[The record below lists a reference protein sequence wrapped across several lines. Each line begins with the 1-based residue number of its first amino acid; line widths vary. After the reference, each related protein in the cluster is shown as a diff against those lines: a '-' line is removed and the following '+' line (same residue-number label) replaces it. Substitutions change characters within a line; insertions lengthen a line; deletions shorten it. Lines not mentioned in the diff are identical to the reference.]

1 MDSHRYPYYPPHP
14 GKRRAGSRAWDCI
27 MSVCSALQGQFTSS
41 GEEITGRRLLLV
53 TIALMVSAFFGEL
66 DRQLL
71 VTAIPKIATELHS
84 LDHAAW
90 YQASHDLARLAFLPI
105 FGRIY
110 TLFPLKLTY
119 CASIVVM
126 VIGAYLLPGFG
137 MVTKNCSLTV
147 HSRLR
152 RLCDVVDFPRPDCR
166 AGHPGHIA
174 CWHKSGR
181 IHHNLPCRVEKEN
194 ATVPGYHH
202 LDDRRRIS
210 RGASSG
216 WCLCRELHDL
226 ASGLLSKHR

>member
-1 MDSHRYPYYPPHP
+1 MDSHGYPYYPPHP
-14 GKRRAGSRAWDCI
+14 GKKGAASRALACI
-27 MSVCSALQGQFTSS
+27 MSVCSFLKGQFTSS
-41 GEEITGRRLLLV
+41 GERIIGRRLLLV

-71 VTAIPKIATELHS
+71 VTAIPKIATEFHS

-105 FGRIY
+105 FGRVY

-126 VIGAYLLPGFG
+126 VIGAYMLPNLASA
-137 MVTKNCSLTV
+137 TKRSVLTV
-147 HSRLR
+147 QSRLC
-152 RLCDVVDFPRPDCR
+152 RLCNVVNFSRPDCR
-166 AGHPGHIA
+166 ACHPGRIS
-174 CWHKSGR
+174 CWNESGR
-181 IHHNLPCRVEKEN
+181 IHYNLPCRLQEED
-194 ATVPGYHH
+194 AAVPGYHR

-210 RGASSG
+210 RGASPG

-226 ASGLLSKHR
+226 ASRVLPEHR